1 MSKSD
6 TTINLDA
13 ALVKAQA
20 EMPVV
25 EFDATNPFLKNKYAS
40 LGAVIRA
47 IRPVLAKHGL
57 GFVQFPVSDAVGGVG
72 VESTVIHSSGEW
84 RSERFYLP
92 AGKETGK
99 SSAQVAGSIVSYL
112 RRYALAAMFSL
123 YADEDTDGG
132 KGNSG
137 AQQAQPVSAFSFDD
151 AILLGVDA
159 NKEAE
164 MALREDG
171 VGTLAR
177 IEMLR
182 RVPTDASASAVATVF
197 GDSVKLFYKDYDA
210 LRALAGLTRGEKD
223 KEYNELANDLFGHKA
238 STIGE
243 LLWMWRIMS
252 HMANGST
259 REYLVNWYRA
269 LNTQT
274 STDGD

>member
-1 MSKSD
+1 MPKSD
-6 TTINLDA
+6 STINLDA
-13 ALVKAQA
+13 ALIKAQA

-25 EFDATNPFLKNKYAS
+25 EFDATNPFLKNRYAS
-40 LGAVIRA
+40 LGAVVRA

-84 RSERFYLP
+84 RSERFSLP
-92 AGKETGK
+92 VGEEKGK

-132 KGNSG
+132 KDAGT
-137 AQQAQPVSAFSFDD
+137 QQPQQTSLSFAD

-159 NKEAE
+159 KKEAE
-164 MALREDG
+164 MALCDDG

-182 RVPTDASASAVATVF
+182 RAPADAPASTVGTVF
-197 GDSVKLFYKDYDA
+197 GDAVKLFYKDYDA
-210 LRALAGLTRGEKD
+210 LRAIAGLTRGEKD
-223 KEYNELANDLFGHKA
+223 AEYNALAGDLFGHKA

-252 HMANGST
+252 HLANGSE
-259 REYLVNWYRA
+259 RDYLINWYRA

-274 STDGD
+274 STESGD